1 MMIRVASAAVIAALM
16 SSAAFAQ
23 TMNPP
28 PTAPDKAPPMAQPAP
43 EATAPKAAPGAPM
56 AAPMAAPNA
65 SASAKIMTTLPADAA
80 TVTNYYKQSVY
91 DPSDNKIG
99 TVDDVL
105 VAKDGKIHAAMIGV
119 GGFLGMGEK
128 DVAVP
133 FDALNLTQKNNKWY
147 LTMNATKDELK
158 SAPGWK
164 YDRNSTTWVAA
175 KSASNSAPMTNQ
187 TARK

>member
-1 MMIRVASAAVIAALM
+1 MIRIASAAAIPALM
-16 SSAAFAQ
+16 STAAMAQ
-23 TMNPP
+23 SMNPP
-28 PTAPDKAPPMAQPAP
+28 
-43 EATAPKAAPGAPM
+43 AAPGATMPM
-56 AAPMAAPNA
+56 T
-65 SASAKIMTTLPADAA
+65 SAKIMTTLPSGAS
-80 TVTNYYKQSVY
+80 TVTNYYKQNVY
-91 DPSDNKIG
+91 DTADNKIG

-105 VAKDGKIHAAMIGV
+105 VDKTGKIHAAMVGV

-158 SAPGWK
+158 SAPGFK
-164 YDRNSTTWVAA
+164 YDRNTTTWISD
-175 KSASNSAPMTNQ
+175 KSASNAAPTSKQ